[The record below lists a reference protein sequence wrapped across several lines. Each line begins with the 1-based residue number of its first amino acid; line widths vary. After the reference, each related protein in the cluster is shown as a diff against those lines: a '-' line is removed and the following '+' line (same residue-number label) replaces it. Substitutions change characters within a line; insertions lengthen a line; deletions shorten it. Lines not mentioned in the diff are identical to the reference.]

1 MLNETT
7 FKNNIVTWFEKN
19 QREMPWRKQLIHII
33 YG

>member
-7 FKNNIVTWFEKN
+7 FKNNIVTWFEKIN
-19 QREMPWRKQLIHII
+19 EKCLEKQLIHII